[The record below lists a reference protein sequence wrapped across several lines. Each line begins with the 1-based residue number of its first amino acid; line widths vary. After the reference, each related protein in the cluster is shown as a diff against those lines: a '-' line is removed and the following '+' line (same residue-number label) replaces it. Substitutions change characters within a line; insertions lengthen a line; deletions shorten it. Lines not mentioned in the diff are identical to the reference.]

1 MSKFKISGNNGNYRF
16 NLYAKN
22 NKIIG
27 RSSEGYKS
35 KPSCINGIESVKQ
48 NANATIRDLTKG
60 EICTGAR
67 YEVFHSSEKYWF
79 RLRAGNGET
88 ILASQGYTTKE
99 SCINGIN
106 SVKENAPAAIIEE
119 EIL

>member
-1 MSKFKISGNNGNYRF
+1 MNKFKISGTHGNYRF

-27 RSSEGYKS
+27 RGSEGYKTKS
-35 KPSCINGIESVKQ
+35 NCIIGITSVKQ
-48 NANATIRDLTKG
+48 NTNAKVSDLTKG
-60 EICTGAR
+60 ETYTGAR
-67 YEVFHSSEKYWF
+67 YEIFYSSERYWF
-79 RLRAGNGET
+79 RLRAANGET
-88 ILASQGYTTKE
+88 ILASQSYATKE

-106 SVKENAPAAIIEE
+106 SVKENAPTAAIEE

>member
-1 MSKFKISGNNGNYRF
+1 MSKFKISGSQGNYRF

-35 KPSCINGIESVKQ
+35 KSSCIGGIESVKQ
-48 NANATIRDLTKG
+48 NADAVVRDLTKG
-60 EICTGAR
+60 EICTGSR
-67 YEVFHSSEKYWF
+67 YEVFNSSDKYWF
-79 RLRAGNGET
+79 RLKAGNGET
-88 ILASQGYTTKE
+88 ILASQGYTTKA
-99 SCINGIN
+99 SCMNGIK
-106 SVKENAPAAIIEE
+106 SIRENAPSAIIED